1 MTTQTQIEC
10 PICMDVI
17 DINKNSVT
25 TECGHCFHSNCLMTS
40 VAHNGFACPYCRA
53 SMAVVP
59 NKKEVDDDDDENWTN
74 TSEEDEEMF
83 LDYTLRGLRFFF
95 NNLNGDEHEE
105 HDIEDEDEDAEEE
118 VLDEE
123 IKPSCELIAQ
133 KLIEQGVTMEYLI
146 KGLLSF
152 HPEYENDDIYRRVC
166 GEIYGK
172 VRVIISNYDPPPTEQ
187 PAVVVEE
194 VAPVAPVVV
203 EEVVIHYP
211 VVYHRVVTTNVDYTA
226 QSKKSA
232 TRTYN

>member
-59 NKKEVDDDDDENWTN
+59 NKKEDDDDDDDDENWTI

-95 NNLNGDEHEE
+95 NNLNGDEHDEN
-105 HDIEDEDEDAEEE
+105 DIEDEDENAEEE

-123 IKPSCELIAQ
+123 IKPSCELITE
-133 KLIEQGVTMEYLI
+133 KLIEQGVTVEYLI
-146 KGLLSF
+146 KALLSF
-152 HPEYENDDIYRRVC
+152 HTEYENDDIYRRVC

-172 VRVIISNYDPPPTEQ
+172 VRVIISNYIPPEQ
-187 PAVVVEE
+187 PVVVEE
-194 VAPVAPVVV
+194 VVIPVV

-211 VVYHRVVTTNVDYTA
+211 VVRHRHQVVVADVTGKV
-226 QSKKSA
+226 
-232 TRTYN
+232 